1 MITKEMDRFF
11 KTKDGQEIGVRHLRF
26 DDAVYLVDIFENM
39 SSDSRYRRFH
49 QPADNMHPGR
59 IWREAETI
67 AHLGASRQEGLLA
80 FADLPNR
87 PNAPVAAAR
96 YVCLGDGCAEAAVS
110 VRDDMQGKGI
120 GTQLLVMLTE
130 EAHEHGIQKLVADV
144 MNNNR
149 AILAIL
155 WKLPFVV
162 TRQPDGLYST
172 LIIDL
177 NRRKTDEPGY
187 VEDTAVSC

>member
-26 DDAVYLVDIFENM
+26 GDAVYRVDLFENM
-39 SSDSRYRRFH
+39 SSDRRYRRFH

-96 YVCLGDGCAEAAVS
+96 YGCLGDGCAEAAGS
-110 VRDDMQGKGI
+110 VR
-120 GTQLLVMLTE
+120 
-130 EAHEHGIQKLVADV
+130 
-144 MNNNR
+144 
-149 AILAIL
+149 
-155 WKLPFVV
+155 
-162 TRQPDGLYST
+162 
-172 LIIDL
+172 
-177 NRRKTDEPGY
+177 GY
-187 VEDTAVSC
+187 M